1 MPALSQEEIRAQIAD
16 GSIVGITLDTSIFDR
31 YGCNLKFPLLLS
43 LDQFRD
49 GSVDVVF
56 SEVILSEV
64 NRHIID
70 AASETFREVKKVI
83 RSHKHRWKTGFDET
97 ALVDQMTASM
107 EPPALAAAQIEQFI
121 NAVGANVLPATGKI
135 DVAGDVIGR
144 YFSGEAP
151 FEKKDAK
158 KSEFPDAFALLSLES
173 VFASKRKMLLCVSAD
188 KGWAQFGEK
197 SDWLVV
203 VDQLDTALSYFN
215 EAGRPLVDQAV
226 ALLMQGQATDL
237 FEEIESSIQARID
250 DNDFVPETD
259 GSLDFEPESESAAL
273 QSINLGTISGLK
285 IVEYDEES
293 VSFTFMIDAT
303 VNFEATFHFHAYDS
317 IDKDY
322 VHLSSEYA
330 SVERILPVRLII
342 KIQREMDPEPQVIET
357 EAALKSYYTVDFGY
371 VEPFPNEDPTH
382 EKY

>member
-1 MPALSQEEIRAQIAD
+1 MPKLSEEDIRARIAD
-16 GSIVGITLDTSIFDR
+16 GTIAGITLDTSIFDR
-31 YGCNLKFPLLLS
+31 YGCNLEFPLLTS
-43 LDQFRD
+43 LNQFD
-49 GSVDVVF
+49 GGAVQVVF
-56 SEVILSEV
+56 SEIVVSEV

-70 AASETFREVKKVI
+70 FASETYREVKKSV
-83 RSHKHRWKTGFDET
+83 RNHKNRWKTGFDIN
-97 ALVDQMTASM
+97 ALLEELTAST
-107 EPPALAAAQIEQFI
+107 EAGALAKAQIDEFVG
-121 NAVGANVLPATGKI
+121 AVGAIVLPATGEV
-135 DVAGDVIGR
+135 DVAGDVIER

-173 VFASKRKMLLCVSAD
+173 VFASKHKILLCVSGD
-188 KGWAQFGEK
+188 NGWAKFAEN

-226 ALLMQGQATDL
+226 ALLTRGQAADL

-250 DNDFVPETD
+250 DCDFVPEAD
-259 GSLDFEPESESAAL
+259 GPLDFDPEPESAAL
-273 QSINLGTISGLK
+273 QSIDLNTISGLK
-285 IVEYDEES
+285 VVEYDDQS
-293 VSFTFMIDAT
+293 VAFAFTIDAT
-303 VNFEATFHFHAYDS
+303 IHFEATFHFQAYDS

-330 SVERILPVRLII
+330 SVEKTLPIRLLI
-342 KIQREMDPEPQVIET
+342 KINREMDPEPQVIES
-357 EAALKSYYTVDFGY
+357 EAVLKSYYSVDFGY